1 MLAYEYIRL
10 TARWSSKP
18 WMKPLIAP
26 NLALQRLTTREPDAG
41 MIEVAL
47 AAFAA
52 MRRREDEL
60 KPAQP
65 SPPSLS

>member
-1 MLAYEYIRL
+1 MR
-10 TARWSSKP
+10 
-18 WMKPLIAP
+18 PLIAP

-52 MRRREDEL
+52 MRQREGEL
-60 KPAQP
+60 QAAPPAAP
-65 SPPSLS
+65 TLS